1 LASRDSSKA
10 ITRYCVVSAS
20 AALVLAA
27 ALAFRGPLPALIPLV
42 TLGGLFVFAENISV
56 ELPSG
61 ASISASFVMIM
72 ASVVV
77 FRTSDS
83 RLGPV
88 AVGMLGGLY
97 LPHLR
102 ALEWRKVAMNVGGFG
117 LATFVTSS
125 FYWALPRSVLNDIPL
140 LVASSIGAAVVFFA
154 TNVFFVGVYYSLVTH
169 HRVRDVLRDL
179 APGHFQVYPFA
190 LLGVFLGRLYLTIG
204 PTIVPL
210 FVVPILIA
218 RQTFASYLELK
229 ASQEA
234 MVRTL
239 IKALEAKD
247 PYTSGHAER
256 VAVYAQYMGEEMS
269 FGPRRMER
277 LRLAALMHDIG
288 KLVVPNHILN
298 KPGRLTE
305 EEFARVR
312 QHEHVSVEVLRRIDF
327 LAPVAPSASG
337 DFSHYQ
343 PDAKKTP
350 IEPYIVHTA
359 DAYDAMTSTRSYRK
373 ALTQDV
379 AFEELR
385 KNAGKQ
391 FHPETV
397 TALTHAIEK
406 RDEHHG
412 AGYERDVHDWVVAP
426 PEAGVGS
433 AGLGDFAPEE
443 PKQRKRTAP

>member
-1 LASRDSSKA
+1 MAGCLYVRHFRERAWRKILFNLGDQGLSVLLAAIVYFALTPRHGSSMREVLLASIPA
-10 ITRYCVVSAS
+10 TT
-20 AALVLAA
+20 
-27 ALAFRGPLPALIPLV
+27 AF
-42 TLGGLFVFAENISV
+42 
-56 ELPSG
+56 
-61 ASISASFVMIM
+61 M
-72 ASVVV
+72 
-77 FRTSDS
+77 
-83 RLGPV
+83 
-88 AVGMLGGLY
+88 
-97 LPHLR
+97 
-102 ALEWRKVAMNVGGFG
+102 
-117 LATFVTSS
+117 
-125 FYWALPRSVLNDIPL
+125 VLNDS
-140 LVASSIGAAVVFFA
+140 LVILVVSMATARSPRKVFGDQSGSTFQAVPFA
-154 TNVFFVGVYYSLVTH
+154 QLGIFVG
-169 HRVRDVLRDL
+169 
-179 APGHFQVYPFA
+179 Q
-190 LLGVFLGRLYLTIG
+190 LYLTIG
-204 PTIVPL
+204 ATIVPL
-210 FVVPILIA
+210 LVVPILIG

-373 ALTQDV
+373 ALTQEV

-385 KNAGKQ
+385 NNAGTQ

-397 TALTHAIEK
+397 EALTHAIEK
-406 RDEHHG
+406 RHEHHG